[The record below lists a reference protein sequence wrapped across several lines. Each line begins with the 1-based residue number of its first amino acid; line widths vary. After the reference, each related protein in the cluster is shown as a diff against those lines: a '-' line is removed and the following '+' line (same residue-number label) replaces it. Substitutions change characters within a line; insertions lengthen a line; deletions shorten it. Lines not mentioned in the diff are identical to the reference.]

1 VIFFLCAPDVLLPL
15 KEALQPLSWP
25 TAKKAGSK
33 PAAKSGIKMLAD
45 GNSGEVEANRTK
57 DNC

>member
-45 GNSGEVEANRTK
+45 GN
-57 DNC
+57 